1 MNEHFHLFDED
12 GSGTLDR
19 EELRE
24 LMRQQGHRMSDRQF
38 EAFMARVDVDGS
50 GTLERE
56 EIAMLA
62 TKMGRGLKSAEL
74 DSAMEAM
81 DADGNG
87 SVDFDEFYECK
98 FASGSSRLAWL
109 WR

>member
-1 MNEHFHLFDED
+1 MRNLEQAKVASDSRRGDSLTACRALFD
-12 GSGTLDR
+12 R
-19 EELRE
+19 I
-24 LMRQQGHRMSDRQF
+24 
-38 EAFMARVDVDGS
+38 DVDGS

-87 SVDFDEFYECK
+87 SVDFDEFYQCK
-98 FASGSSRLAWL
+98 FACGSSRLAWL